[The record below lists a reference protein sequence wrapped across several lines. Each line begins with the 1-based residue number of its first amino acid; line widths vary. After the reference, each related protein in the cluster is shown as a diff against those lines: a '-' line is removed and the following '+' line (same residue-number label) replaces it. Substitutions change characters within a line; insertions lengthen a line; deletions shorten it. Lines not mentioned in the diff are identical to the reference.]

1 MRKSTSVLILL
12 IVIELLLVGGAIF
25 MVWQVKSG
33 AWSTSDP
40 AEALSRILRV
50 AFGAVPIVA
59 VPFLLIYSAARR
71 KGL

>member
-12 IVIELLLVGGAIF
+12 LVLELLLIGGAAF

-33 AWSTSDP
+33 AWKTSDQ
-40 AEALSRILRV
+40 ADALSRILTV
-50 AFGAVPIVA
+50 AFGAVPLVA
-59 VPFLLIYSAARR
+59 VPFLLIYLSARR